1 MSRHGFWGTKTCQNG
16 RKMGRHAFCTCIC
29 EKKVV
34 PLHPI
39 VLIRTEKMNI
49 REIIKEVEYIYYF
62 SGGVAFFRAKDE
74 RGRYQGL
81 IDKTGEIVWDIK
93 WRTPALRLSAFP
105 NYIKTANEKKEWI
118 YLDVR
123 TLEFVTEPEC
133 VRARE
138 SSRAWRMA
146 HDAPKA
152 QFIKGIETPF
162 DVPMKRYLNEAYIAF
177 AVKDRS
183 RNAEEGSIAA
193 LLQRKWGVQD
203 LEGKEVLPAIFED
216 VDMGGKENH
225 FVVKYDGLC
234 GVMDDK
240 QKWIIPREYAD
251 IICYKGNGDT
261 NGVNDHYVAFIGRD
275 KTASMCGLLDKD
287 GQVLLPFEYEN
298 IFPSPT
304 EQLIT
309 VQQAGQWRVINP
321 KGETVFEIGK

>member
-1 MSRHGFWGTKTCQNG
+1 
-16 RKMGRHAFCTCIC
+16 
-29 EKKVV
+29 
-34 PLHPI
+34 
-39 VLIRTEKMNI
+39 MNI
-49 REIIKEVEYIYYF
+49 REIIKEVRYIYYF

-74 RGRYQGL
+74 KGSYQGL
-81 IDKTGEIVWDIK
+81 IDRDGEIVWDIK
-93 WRTPALRLSAFP
+93 WRTPAMRLRRNP
-105 NYIKTANEKKEWI
+105 NYIRTYDKQKEEWI
-118 YLDVR
+118 FLDVR

-162 DVPMKRYLNEAYIAF
+162 DVPMKKYLNEAYIAF
-177 AVKDRS
+177 AVRDRNS
-183 RNAEEGSIAA
+183 GAEEGSIAA
-193 LLQRKWGVQD
+193 LLQRKWGVLD

-251 IICYKGNGDT
+251 IICY
-261 NGVNDHYVAFIGRD
+261 DHYYVAFIGRD
-275 KTASMCGLLDKD
+275 KTASMCGLLDKE

>member
-1 MSRHGFWGTKTCQNG
+1 
-16 RKMGRHAFCTCIC
+16 MGWHAFCTCIC

-39 VLIRTEKMNI
+39 VHIWTEKMNI

-74 RGRYQGL
+74 KGSYQGL
-81 IDKTGEIVWDIK
+81 IDREGEIVWDIK
-93 WRTPALRLSAFP
+93 WRTPAMRVRRNP
-105 NYIKTANEKKEWI
+105 NYIRTYDKQKEEWI
-118 YLDVR
+118 FLDVR

-162 DVPMKRYLNEAYIAF
+162 DVPMKKYLNEAYIAF
-177 AVKDRS
+177 AVRDRNS
-183 RNAEEGSIAA
+183 GAEEGSIAA
-193 LLQRKWGVQD
+193 LLQRKWGVLD

-251 IICYKGNGDT
+251 IICY
-261 NGVNDHYVAFIGRD
+261 DHYYVAFIGRD

-304 EQLIT
+304 EDSIT
-309 VQQAGQWRVINP
+309 VKRRGRWKVINS
-321 KGETVFEIGK
+321 KGEKLFDIGK

>member
-1 MSRHGFWGTKTCQNG
+1 M
-16 RKMGRHAFCTCIC
+16 
-29 EKKVV
+29 
-34 PLHPI
+34 HPI
-39 VLIRTEKMNI
+39 VHIWTEKMNI
-49 REIIKEVEYIYYF
+49 REIIKEVRYIYYF

-74 RGRYQGL
+74 KGSYQGL
-81 IDKTGEIVWDIK
+81 IDRDGEIVWDIK
-93 WRTPALRLSAFP
+93 WRTPAMRLRRNP
-105 NYIKTANEKKEWI
+105 NYIRTYDKQKEEWI
-118 YLDVR
+118 FLDVR

-177 AVKDRS
+177 AGKDRS

-251 IICYKGNGDT
+251 IICY
-261 NGVNDHYVAFIGRD
+261 DHYYVAFIGRD

-287 GQVLLPFEYEN
+287 GQVLLPFEYEH

-304 EQLIT
+304 EDSIT
-309 VQQAGQWRVINP
+309 VKRRGRWKVINS
-321 KGETVFEIGK
+321 KGEKLFDIGK

>member
-1 MSRHGFWGTKTCQNG
+1 
-16 RKMGRHAFCTCIC
+16 MGRHAFCTCIC

-39 VLIRTEKMNI
+39 VHIWTEKMNI

-74 RGRYQGL
+74 KGSYQGL
-81 IDKTGEIVWDIK
+81 IDQAGEIVWGK

-162 DVPMKRYLNEAYIAF
+162 DVPMKKYLNEAYIAF
-177 AVKDRS
+177 AVRDRNS
-183 RNAEEGSIAA
+183 GAEEGSIAA
-193 LLQRKWGVQD
+193 LLQRKWGVLD

-225 FVVKYDGLC
+225 FVVEYDGLC

-251 IICYKGNGDT
+251 IICY
-261 NGVNDHYVAFIGRD
+261 DHYYVAFIGRD

-287 GQVLLPFEYEN
+287 GQVLLPFEYEH

-304 EQLIT
+304 EDSIT
-309 VQQAGQWRVINP
+309 VKRRGRWKVINS
-321 KGETVFEIGK
+321 KGEKLFDIGK

>member
-1 MSRHGFWGTKTCQNG
+1 M
-16 RKMGRHAFCTCIC
+16 
-29 EKKVV
+29 
-34 PLHPI
+34 HPI
-39 VLIRTEKMNI
+39 VHIWTEKMNI

-74 RGRYQGL
+74 KGSYQGL
-81 IDKTGEIVWDIK
+81 IDRDGEIVWDIK

-162 DVPMKRYLNEAYIAF
+162 DVPMKKYLNEAYIAF
-177 AVKDRS
+177 AVRDRNS
-183 RNAEEGSIAA
+183 GAEEGSIAA
-193 LLQRKWGVQD
+193 LLQRKWGVLD

-225 FVVKYDGLC
+225 FVVEYDGLC

-251 IICYKGNGDT
+251 IICY
-261 NGVNDHYVAFIGRD
+261 DHYYVAFIGRD

-287 GQVLLPFEYEN
+287 GQVLLPFEYEH

-304 EQLIT
+304 EDSIT
-309 VQQAGQWRVINP
+309 VKRRGRWKVINS
-321 KGETVFEIGK
+321 KGEKLFDIGK

>member
-1 MSRHGFWGTKTCQNG
+1 
-16 RKMGRHAFCTCIC
+16 MGRHAFCTCIC

-39 VLIRTEKMNI
+39 VHIWTEKMNI

-74 RGRYQGL
+74 KGSYQGL
-81 IDKTGEIVWDIK
+81 IDQAGEIVWGK

-162 DVPMKRYLNEAYIAF
+162 DVPMKKYLNEAYIAF
-177 AVKDRS
+177 AVRDRNS
-183 RNAEEGSIAA
+183 GAEEGSIAA
-193 LLQRKWGVQD
+193 LLQRKWGVLD

-225 FVVKYDGLC
+225 FVVEYDGLC

-251 IICYKGNGDT
+251 IICY
-261 NGVNDHYVAFIGRD
+261 DHYYVAFIGRD

-287 GQVLLPFEYEN
+287 GQVLLPFLYEH

-304 EQLIT
+304 EDSIT
-309 VQQAGQWRVINP
+309 VKRRGRWKVINS
-321 KGETVFEIGK
+321 KGEKLFDIGK

>member
-1 MSRHGFWGTKTCQNG
+1 
-16 RKMGRHAFCTCIC
+16 
-29 EKKVV
+29 
-34 PLHPI
+34 
-39 VLIRTEKMNI
+39 MNI

-74 RGRYQGL
+74 KGSYQGL
-81 IDKTGEIVWDIK
+81 IDQAGEIVWGK

-162 DVPMKRYLNEAYIAF
+162 DVPMKKYLNEAYIAF
-177 AVKDRS
+177 AVRDRNS
-183 RNAEEGSIAA
+183 GAEEGSIAA
-193 LLQRKWGVQD
+193 LLQRKWGVLD

-251 IICYKGNGDT
+251 IICY
-261 NGVNDHYVAFIGRD
+261 DHYYVAFIGRD

-287 GQVLLPFEYEN
+287 GQVLLPFEYEH

-304 EQLIT
+304 EDSIT
-309 VQQAGQWRVINP
+309 VKRRGRWKVINS
-321 KGETVFEIGK
+321 KGEKLFDIGK

>member
-1 MSRHGFWGTKTCQNG
+1 
-16 RKMGRHAFCTCIC
+16 MGRHAFCTCIC

-39 VLIRTEKMNI
+39 VHIWTEKMNI

-74 RGRYQGL
+74 KGSYQGL
-81 IDKTGEIVWDIK
+81 IDQAGEIVWGK

-162 DVPMKRYLNEAYIAF
+162 DVPMKKYLNEAYIAF
-177 AVKDRS
+177 AVRDRNS
-183 RNAEEGSIAA
+183 GAEEGSIAA
-193 LLQRKWGVQD
+193 LLQRKWGVLD

-225 FVVKYDGLC
+225 FVVEYDGLC

-251 IICYKGNGDT
+251 IICY
-261 NGVNDHYVAFIGRD
+261 DHYYVAFIGRD

-304 EQLIT
+304 EDSIT
-309 VQQAGQWRVINP
+309 VKRRGRWKVINS
-321 KGETVFEIGK
+321 KGEKLFDIGK

>member
-1 MSRHGFWGTKTCQNG
+1 
-16 RKMGRHAFCTCIC
+16 
-29 EKKVV
+29 
-34 PLHPI
+34 
-39 VLIRTEKMNI
+39 MNI
-49 REIIKEVEYIYYF
+49 REIIKEVETIHFF
-62 SGGVAFFRAKDE
+62 SEGVAFFRAKDE
-74 RGRYQGL
+74 KGSYQGL
-81 IDKTGEIVWDIK
+81 IDQAGEIVWGK

-162 DVPMKRYLNEAYIAF
+162 DVPMKKYLNEAYIAF
-177 AVKDRS
+177 AVRDRNS
-183 RNAEEGSIAA
+183 GAEEGSIAA

-225 FVVKYDGLC
+225 FVVEYDGLC

-240 QKWIIPREYAD
+240 QKWIIPREYAN
-251 IICYKGNGDT
+251 IICYN
-261 NGVNDHYVAFIGRD
+261 HYYVAFIGRD
-275 KTASMCGLLDKD
+275 KTASVCGLLDKD
-287 GQVLLPFEYEN
+287 GQVLLPFLYEH

-304 EQLIT
+304 EDSIT
-309 VQQAGQWRVINP
+309 VKRRGRWKVINS
-321 KGETVFEIGK
+321 KGEKLFDIGK

>member
-1 MSRHGFWGTKTCQNG
+1 
-16 RKMGRHAFCTCIC
+16 MGWHAFCTCIC

-39 VLIRTEKMNI
+39 VHIWTEKMNI

-74 RGRYQGL
+74 KGSYQGL
-81 IDKTGEIVWDIK
+81 IDKEGEIVWDIK

-162 DVPMKRYLNEAYIAF
+162 DVPMKKYLNEAYIAF
-177 AVKDRS
+177 AVRDRNS
-183 RNAEEGSIAA
+183 GAEEGSIAA
-193 LLQRKWGVQD
+193 LLQRKWGVLD

-251 IICYKGNGDT
+251 IICY
-261 NGVNDHYVAFIGRD
+261 DHYYVAFIGRD

-287 GQVLLPFEYEN
+287 GQVLLPFEYEH

-304 EQLIT
+304 EDSIT
-309 VQQAGQWRVINP
+309 VKRRGRWKVINS
-321 KGETVFEIGK
+321 KGEKLFDIGK

>member
-1 MSRHGFWGTKTCQNG
+1 
-16 RKMGRHAFCTCIC
+16 MGRHAFCTCIC

-39 VLIRTEKMNI
+39 VHIWTEKMNI

-74 RGRYQGL
+74 KGSYQGL
-81 IDKTGEIVWDIK
+81 IDQAGEIVWGK

-162 DVPMKRYLNEAYIAF
+162 DVPMKKYLNEAYIAF
-177 AVKDRS
+177 AVRDRNS
-183 RNAEEGSIAA
+183 GAEEGSIAA

-251 IICYKGNGDT
+251 IICY
-261 NGVNDHYVAFIGRD
+261 DHYYVAFIGRD

-304 EQLIT
+304 EKLIT

>member
-1 MSRHGFWGTKTCQNG
+1 M
-16 RKMGRHAFCTCIC
+16 
-29 EKKVV
+29 
-34 PLHPI
+34 HPI
-39 VLIRTEKMNI
+39 VHIWTEKMNI
-49 REIIKEVEYIYYF
+49 REIIKEVRYIYYF

-74 RGRYQGL
+74 TGSYQGL
-81 IDKTGEIVWDIK
+81 IDRDGEIVWDIK

-162 DVPMKRYLNEAYIAF
+162 DVPMKKYLNEAYIAF
-177 AVKDRS
+177 AVRDRNS
-183 RNAEEGSIAA
+183 GAEEGSIAA
-193 LLQRKWGVQD
+193 LLQRKWGVLD

-251 IICYKGNGDT
+251 IICY
-261 NGVNDHYVAFIGRD
+261 DHYYVAFIGRD
-275 KTASMCGLLDKD
+275 KTASVCGLLDKD

>member
-1 MSRHGFWGTKTCQNG
+1 
-16 RKMGRHAFCTCIC
+16 
-29 EKKVV
+29 
-34 PLHPI
+34 
-39 VLIRTEKMNI
+39 MNI
-49 REIIKEVEYIYYF
+49 REIIKDVEYIYYF

-74 RGRYQGL
+74 KGRYQGL

-133 VRARE
+133 FRARE
-138 SSRAWRMA
+138 SSRAWQMVNN
-146 HDAPKA
+146 APTV
-152 QFIKGIETPF
+152 QFIKGVETMF
-162 DVPMKRYLNEAYIAF
+162 DYTPMRHLSDEYVAF

-183 RNAEEGSIAA
+183 RSSADEDRSSLTAF
-193 LLQRKWGVQD
+193 LDRKWGVQD
-203 LEGKEVLPAIFED
+203 LEGKEVLPAVFED
-216 VDMGGKENH
+216 VEMGGKENH
-225 FVVKYDGLC
+225 FVVKYDGLY

-240 QKWIIPREYAD
+240 RKWIIPREYAD
-251 IICYKGNGDT
+251 IICY
-261 NGVNDHYVAFIGRD
+261 DHYYVAFIGRD

-287 GQVLLPFEYEN
+287 GQVLLPFEYKN

-304 EQLIT
+304 EKLIT

>member
-1 MSRHGFWGTKTCQNG
+1 
-16 RKMGRHAFCTCIC
+16 
-29 EKKVV
+29 
-34 PLHPI
+34 
-39 VLIRTEKMNI
+39 MNI
-49 REIIKEVEYIYYF
+49 REIIKEVETIHFF
-62 SGGVAFFRAKDE
+62 SEGVAFFRAKDE
-74 RGRYQGL
+74 KGRYQGL
-81 IDKTGEIVWDIK
+81 IDKTGEIVWNVK

-133 VRARE
+133 FRARE
-138 SSRAWRMA
+138 SSRAWQMA
-146 HDAPKA
+146 NNTPKA
-152 QFIKGIETPF
+152 QFIRGIETPF

-225 FVVKYDGLC
+225 FVVEYDGLC

-240 QKWIIPREYAD
+240 QKWIIPREYAN
-251 IICYKGNGDT
+251 IICYN
-261 NGVNDHYVAFIGRD
+261 HYYVAFIGRD
-275 KTASMCGLLDKD
+275 KTASVCGLLDKD

-321 KGETVFEIGK
+321 KGETVFDIGK

>member
-1 MSRHGFWGTKTCQNG
+1 M
-16 RKMGRHAFCTCIC
+16 
-29 EKKVV
+29 
-34 PLHPI
+34 HPI
-39 VLIRTEKMNI
+39 VHIWTEKMNI
-49 REIIKEVEYIYYF
+49 REIIKEVRYIYYF

-74 RGRYQGL
+74 KGSYQGL
-81 IDKTGEIVWDIK
+81 IDRDGEIVWDIK
-93 WRTPALRLSAFP
+93 WRTPAMRLRRNP
-105 NYIKTANEKKEWI
+105 NYIRTYDKQKEEWI
-118 YLDVR
+118 FLDVR

-183 RNAEEGSIAA
+183 RNVEEGSIAA

-251 IICYKGNGDT
+251 IICY
-261 NGVNDHYVAFIGRD
+261 DHYYVAFIGRD

-287 GQVLLPFEYEN
+287 GQVLLPFEYEH

-304 EQLIT
+304 EDSIT
-309 VQQAGQWRVINP
+309 VKRRGRWKVINS
-321 KGETVFEIGK
+321 KGEKLFDIGK

>member
-1 MSRHGFWGTKTCQNG
+1 MIEQ
-16 RKMGRHAFCTCIC
+16 A
-29 EKKVV
+29 
-34 PLHPI
+34 
-39 VLIRTEKMNI
+39 
-49 REIIKEVEYIYYF
+49 
-62 SGGVAFFRAKDE
+62 
-74 RGRYQGL
+74 
-81 IDKTGEIVWDIK
+81 GEIVWGK

-162 DVPMKRYLNEAYIAF
+162 DVPMKKYLNEAYIAF
-177 AVKDRS
+177 AVRDRNS
-183 RNAEEGSIAA
+183 GAEEGSIAA
-193 LLQRKWGVQD
+193 LLQRKWGVLD

-251 IICYKGNGDT
+251 IICY
-261 NGVNDHYVAFIGRD
+261 DHYYVAFIGRD
-275 KTASMCGLLDKD
+275 KTASVCGLLDKD

>member
-1 MSRHGFWGTKTCQNG
+1 M
-16 RKMGRHAFCTCIC
+16 
-29 EKKVV
+29 
-34 PLHPI
+34 HPI
-39 VLIRTEKMNI
+39 VHIWTEKMNI

-74 RGRYQGL
+74 KGSYQGL
-81 IDKTGEIVWDIK
+81 IDREGEIVWDIK
-93 WRTPALRLSAFP
+93 WRTPAMRVRRNP
-105 NYIKTANEKKEWI
+105 NYIRTYDKQKEEWI
-118 YLDVR
+118 FLDVR

-162 DVPMKRYLNEAYIAF
+162 DVPMKKYLNEAYIAF
-177 AVKDRS
+177 AVRDRNS
-183 RNAEEGSIAA
+183 GAEEGSIAA
-193 LLQRKWGVQD
+193 LLQRKWGVLD

-225 FVVKYDGLC
+225 FVVEYDGLC

-251 IICYKGNGDT
+251 IICY
-261 NGVNDHYVAFIGRD
+261 DHYYVAFIGRD

-287 GQVLLPFEYEN
+287 GQVLLPFLYEH

-304 EQLIT
+304 EKLIT

-321 KGETVFEIGK
+321 NGETVFEIGK

>member
-1 MSRHGFWGTKTCQNG
+1 
-16 RKMGRHAFCTCIC
+16 MGRHAFCTCIC

-39 VLIRTEKMNI
+39 VHIWTEKMNI
-49 REIIKEVEYIYYF
+49 REIIKEVKYIYYF

-74 RGRYQGL
+74 KGSYQGL
-81 IDKTGEIVWDIK
+81 IDRDGEIVWDIK

-133 VRARE
+133 IRARE

-162 DVPMKRYLNEAYIAF
+162 DVPMKKYLNEAYIAF
-177 AVKDRS
+177 AVRDRNS
-183 RNAEEGSIAA
+183 GAEEGSIAA
-193 LLQRKWGVQD
+193 LLQRKWGVLD

-225 FVVKYDGLC
+225 FVVEYDGLC

-251 IICYKGNGDT
+251 IICY
-261 NGVNDHYVAFIGRD
+261 DHYYVAFIGRD

-287 GQVLLPFEYEN
+287 GQVLLPFLYEH

-304 EQLIT
+304 EDSIT
-309 VQQAGQWRVINP
+309 VKRRGRWKVINS
-321 KGETVFEIGK
+321 KGEKLFDIGK

>member
-1 MSRHGFWGTKTCQNG
+1 M
-16 RKMGRHAFCTCIC
+16 
-29 EKKVV
+29 
-34 PLHPI
+34 HPI
-39 VLIRTEKMNI
+39 VHIWTEKMNI

-74 RGRYQGL
+74 KGSYQGL
-81 IDKTGEIVWDIK
+81 IDQAGEIVWGK

-162 DVPMKRYLNEAYIAF
+162 DVPMKKYLNEAYIAF
-177 AVKDRS
+177 AVRDRNS
-183 RNAEEGSIAA
+183 GAEEGSIAA

-251 IICYKGNGDT
+251 IICY
-261 NGVNDHYVAFIGRD
+261 DHYYVAFIGRD
-275 KTASMCGLLDKD
+275 KTASVCGLLDKD

-304 EQLIT
+304 EKLIT

>member
-1 MSRHGFWGTKTCQNG
+1 
-16 RKMGRHAFCTCIC
+16 MGRHAFCTCIC

-39 VLIRTEKMNI
+39 VHIWTEKMNI

-74 RGRYQGL
+74 KGSYQGL
-81 IDKTGEIVWDIK
+81 IDQAGEIVWGK

-162 DVPMKRYLNEAYIAF
+162 DVPMKKYLNEAYIAF
-177 AVKDRS
+177 AVRDRNS
-183 RNAEEGSIAA
+183 GAEEGSIAA
-193 LLQRKWGVQD
+193 LLQRKWGVLD

-251 IICYKGNGDT
+251 IICY
-261 NGVNDHYVAFIGRD
+261 DHYYVAFIGRD

-304 EQLIT
+304 EKLIT